1 MGKRK
6 NAQNGGAESKVADKS
21 NKNEKLD
28 LWFRFKS
35 FESTKNLISFL

>member
-35 FESTKNLISFL
+35 RKIYFENIFL

>member
-35 FESTKNLISFL
+35 FQIKKNQF